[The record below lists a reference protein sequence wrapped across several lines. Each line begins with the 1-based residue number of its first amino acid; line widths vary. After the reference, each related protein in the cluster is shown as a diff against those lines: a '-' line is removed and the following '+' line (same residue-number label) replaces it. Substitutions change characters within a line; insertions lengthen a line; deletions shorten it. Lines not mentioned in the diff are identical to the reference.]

1 MSEIVRLPM
10 KPLPGFKSREA
21 GLFLAQ
27 LDDQLERLRE
37 ATRGLTP
44 EDLMWQPAPGMNTIG
59 MLLAH
64 LAVVEVWWTA
74 IVIEEHPADPTID
87 IVRPV
92 LGIGADDDGLPLA
105 EDAPPFPL
113 LNGKDLAFYDDLLDK
128 GRAYF
133 KRVVKDRP
141 EEDME
146 RTFQRKR
153 PDGEI
158 RERNV
163 RWYYYHVLEHFAGH
177 FGQIL
182 LMKHLLR
189 ARTGERALR

>member
-1 MSEIVRLPM
+1 MPEIIRLPLV
-10 KPLPGFKSREA
+10 PLPGFRSREA
-21 GLFLAQ
+21 GSFLSQ

-44 EDLMWQPAPGMNTIG
+44 EDLMWQPEPGMNTIG

-64 LAVVEVWWTA
+64 LAIVEVWWTA
-74 IVIEEHPADPTID
+74 IVIEEKGDKADAEIRST
-87 IVRPV
+87 
-92 LGIGADDDGLPLA
+92 LGIGPDDDGLPLA
-105 EDAPPFPL
+105 ENAAAIPI

-128 GRAYF
+128 ARAYF

-146 RTFQRKR
+146 RTFQRPR
-153 PDGEI
+153 PDGTI

-182 LMKHLLR
+182 LLKHLLR
-189 ARTGERALR
+189 SRSGERALR